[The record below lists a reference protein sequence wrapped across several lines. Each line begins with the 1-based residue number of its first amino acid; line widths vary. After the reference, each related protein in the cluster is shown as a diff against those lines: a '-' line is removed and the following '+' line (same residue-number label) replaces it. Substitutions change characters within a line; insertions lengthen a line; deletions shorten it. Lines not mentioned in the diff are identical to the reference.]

1 MKVQSLVNAYY
12 QHLDYYFSIVR
23 ALQNTENFRHLLF
36 TKSLLK
42 VCNDQA
48 TTVWSC
54 CFGFFNVNFELTRV
68 RYCYI
73 FWSGSSYVKT
83 LPIANGKEIIV
94 VSLSAVLISFL
105 QNLERILASCNQ
117 LYINC
122 LVILLFVE
130 TCSKQAIMAISQYCL
145 YFDPVILTCFEHVSS
160 FRRV

>member
-1 MKVQSLVNAYY
+1 MKVQSLVNAYS

-83 LPIANGKEIIV
+83 LPIANGKEIMV
-94 VSLSAVLISFL
+94 VSLS
-105 QNLERILASCNQ
+105 ASCNQ
-117 LYINC
+117 LYISC

-145 YFDPVILTCFEHVSS
+145 YCDPAILTCFEHASS